1 MTDNPRRTDMSQT
14 QPAPSFTKQLDAL
27 GEEQAIFRNDEESDE
42 AYADRIIFELD
53 VYVEELW
60 AHQDKVRALMQ
71 STPTT
76 SQE

>member
-1 MTDNPRRTDMSQT
+1 MSQT